1 MTFEIEYE
9 IPPLRAIYTG
19 SIIAESQ
26 EDAVAKFIKS
36 KPNSTIRKINGEY
49 YEDYRP
55 PVKPNKPMY

>member
-19 SIIAESQ
+19 SIIADNQ
-26 EDAVAKFIKS
+26 EEAVTQFIKS
-36 KPNSTIRKINGEY
+36 KPNGTIRKINGIY